1 MAHKIS
7 SSEWAKVDE
16 LVAEIGACKKLLRET
31 EALTSPMIAEI
42 RKKKNMLISEFQ
54 ETVKEWAFVP
64 NNLTKIVYG

>member
-16 LVAEIGACKKLLRET
+16 LVAEIDACKKLLQET
-31 EALTSPMIAEI
+31 EALTSPTIAEI